1 MWDKKV
7 STNPWVAILRYRKNF
22 PACINIQ
29 QDCENWPPVIGH
41 IGSVQSIARLYNRAL
56 ERPTN

>member
-22 PACINIQ
+22 PARTNIQ